1 MPRLFVSDDLNSLF
15 LAPRAFKGA
24 PIVSWLI
31 GGLYTGEPHLS
42 ATRFAKRPAHQ
53 PQPYLIRSPLHHPN
67 LCLLI
72 LDRLKSVGIIKIHI
86 ATRNCSKAR
95 AGSDF

>member
-42 ATRFAKRPAHQ
+42 ATRFAKRQAHQ
-53 PQPYLIRSPLHHPN
+53 PQPVFDTVATPPPQPLFAYLRPSQISGH
-67 LCLLI
+67 
-72 LDRLKSVGIIKIHI
+72 
-86 ATRNCSKAR
+86 
-95 AGSDF
+95 